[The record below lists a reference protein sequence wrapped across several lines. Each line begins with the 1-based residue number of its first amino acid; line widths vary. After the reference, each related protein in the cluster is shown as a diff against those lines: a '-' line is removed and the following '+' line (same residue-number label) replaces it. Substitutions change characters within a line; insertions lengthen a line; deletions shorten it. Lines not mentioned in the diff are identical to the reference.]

1 MTIFELWGSIG
12 LKTQAFTEGLSAA
25 VNDIKKFESN
35 IGSVISAAKKVD
47 NAITSISDAA
57 VKGAASIV
65 TNTIDIA
72 KAVDQNVM
80 GVVDQAAGMVVEGF
94 QQMIAAGTDFAKQ
107 VMEEGMA
114 FDTAMGQVS
123 ATLLKTREDFDEE
136 TVSVNGFTGSLRDLA
151 KELGATT
158 RFTATQAGEALNYMA
173 LAGYDAQTS
182 AEMLPKVL
190 DLAAAGAMDLGIASD
205 MVTDAQ
211 TALGLSI
218 EETNVLVDQMAK
230 TASSSNTSVQQLGD
244 AILTI
249 GATGRFV
256 RGGITELNTALG
268 ILADNGI
275 KASEGGNMLR
285 RVLMRIAAPSEK
297 SEANRIL
304 KELGVSVYDAEGKMR
319 SLAEFMPEL
328 SQKLSTLTE
337 ENRNAAISGIFGQYA
352 LAGANAL
359 LNTSAERWQELT
371 EKIVDSKD
379 AAKQM
384 AEIQLDTLPG
394 QVIILESAFSGLKTE
409 LYERVSPAAKDFIE
423 TLSGGLS
430 EVTKEIT
437 SGNFEA
443 AFSRLGSTAAELI
456 GKGVNTVMSSGDTI
470 NQFIDGMIRFA
481 EKTGEA
487 LFEGGSEL
495 MPRILGHLLYFS
507 QRAIASFSEFLSS
520 SENLLTIE
528 RTITHMFDQISTFLD
543 ENRDNL
549 YIIFSTLFDV
559 AIQFVDDI
567 FVLKRETVYSILYEK
582 FTDIL
587 ADLVENIGTYLTSEE
602 LTQAVDNVI
611 SFIDE
616 LAQTLLDSSTEIL
629 PPILRFVL
637 DIAGK
642 VIEGAADFLSDE
654 KNIETIRAS
663 LNLIISSIDG
673 FLHEHAEDFYKIIE
687 TLWDIGIGLIPKVF
701 KLKRQTT
708 AALISKKIGELLKAA
723 WFEEDVA
730 SSEANGIGIN
740 IVDGIADGTNTAPTW
755 IQKKFR
761 QSVLKILGF
770 FTEGFDI
777 HSPSRVFRD
786 QVGKPLIEGL
796 WQGVSDMQNWLR
808 DNINPYVDNIVE
820 AFKGFDLI
828 QVGSDLVS
836 GLWQGISDARDWLIE
851 RIGGFTDDVVNSFK
865 DFFGIQSPSKV
876 MEKSVGKF
884 LAQGVGVGFEDEMDK
899 VAKNMQAAVPID
911 FNIQTSSVQVPKA
924 AAKTIN
930 LSVNIEKFINNN
942 DDDINHLASKLSSM
956 LRNEI
961 YSDMAAVN

>member
-65 TNTIDIA
+65 TSTIDIA

-190 DLAAAGAMDLGIASD
+190 DLAAAGAMDLGTASD

-211 TALGLSI
+211 TALGLSLDD
-218 EETNVLVDQMAK
+218 TTVLIDQMAK
-230 TASSSNTSVQQLGD
+230 TASSSNTSVSQLGD

-249 GATGRFV
+249 GATARDLK
-256 RGGITELNTALG
+256 GGFTELNTALG
-268 ILADNGI
+268 VLADNGI
-275 KASEGGNMLR
+275 KASEGGNTLR
-285 RVLMRIAAPSEK
+285 RLITRLAAPTG
-297 SEANRIL
+297 EAAAKM
-304 KELGVSVYDAEGKMR
+304 KELGFSAYDAQDNMK
-319 SLAEFMPEL
+319 SLPDIFMEL
-328 SQKLSTLTE
+328 NQAMAGLTDKQ
-337 ENRNAAISGIFGQYA
+337 RKSAITDIFGQYA

-359 LNTSAERWQELT
+359 LNTSAERWETLTGKIQDSAGAAQE
-371 EKIVDSKD
+371 
-379 AAKQM
+379 M
-384 AEIQLDTLPG
+384 ADIQLDTLPG
-394 QVIILESAFSGLKTE
+394 QVIILGSAFSGLKTE

-456 GKGVNTVMSSGDTI
+456 DKGVNTVMSSGDTI
-470 NQFIDGMIRFA
+470 NQFIDGIIRFA

-495 MPRILGHLLYFS
+495 MPRVLGHLLYFS
-507 QRAIASFSEFLSS
+507 QRAIASFSEFLSN

-582 FTDIL
+582 TTELLGELTD
-587 ADLVENIGTYLTSEE
+587 NIGTYLSNEQ
-602 LTQAVDNVI
+602 LTETVDNI
-611 SFIDE
+611 ITFIGNV
-616 LAQTLLDSSTEIL
+616 AQQLLDSSAVIL
-629 PPILRFVL
+629 PPLLKFAL
-637 DIAGK
+637 DVAGK
-642 VIEGAADFLSDE
+642 VVSGIANFIGNKENES
-654 KNIETIRAS
+654 KIRATIEQ
-663 LNLIISSIDG
+663 IISSIEDFLDENEDDLFTIVNTAVDILIG
-673 FLHEHAEDFYKIIE
+673 FLPRIFLLRRKTVWDLIWREWK
-687 TLWDIGIGLIPKVF
+687 TLFEPWGENIGKWLAGRYLAIQKWFDESKELIDLALKDIG
-701 KLKRQTT
+701 T
-708 AALISKKIGELLKAA
+708 KAGKWLA
-723 WFEEDVA
+723 DKYLAIRDWFEESKELITLAWENIDLQQ
-730 SSEANGIGIN
+730 IGEN
-740 IVDGIADGTNTAPTW
+740 IVT
-755 IQKKFR
+755 
-761 QSVLKILGF
+761 
-770 FTEGFDI
+770 
-777 HSPSRVFRD
+777 
-786 QVGKPLIEGL
+786 
-796 WQGVSDMQNWLR
+796 
-808 DNINPYVDNIVE
+808 
-820 AFKGFDLI
+820 
-828 QVGSDLVS
+828 

-851 RIGGFTDDVVNSFK
+851 KIGGFTDDVVNSFK

-876 MEKSVGKF
+876 MENSVGKF
-884 LAQGVGVGFEDEMDK
+884 LAQGVGVGFEAEMDK

-911 FNIQTSSVQVPKA
+911 FNIQTSSIKVPKA
-924 AAKTIN
+924 AAKNIN
-930 LSVNIEKFINNN
+930 LSVNIEKFVNNS
-942 DDDINHLASKLSSM
+942 DDDINHIASKLSSM

-961 YSDMAAVN
+961 YSDMAAMN

>member
-65 TNTIDIA
+65 TGTIDIA

-80 GVVDQAAGMVVEGF
+80 GVVDQAAGVVVEGF

-190 DLAAAGAMDLGIASD
+190 DLAAAGAMDLGTASD

-297 SEANRIL
+297 SEANKIL

-384 AEIQLDTLPG
+384 ADIQLDTLPG

-409 LYERVSPAAKDFIE
+409 LYERVSPATKDFVE

-456 GKGVNTVMSSGDTI
+456 GKGVDTVMSSGDTI

-495 MPRILGHLLYFS
+495 MPRVLGHLLYFS

-582 FTDIL
+582 TTELLGELTD
-587 ADLVENIGTYLTSEE
+587 NIGTYLSNEQ
-602 LTQAVDNVI
+602 LTKTVDNI
-611 SFIDE
+611 ITFIGNV
-616 LAQTLLDSSTEIL
+616 AQQLLDSSAVIL
-629 PPILRFVL
+629 PPLLKFAL

-642 VIEGAADFLSDE
+642 VISGIADFIGNKENES
-654 KNIETIRAS
+654 KIRATIEQ
-663 LNLIISSIDG
+663 IISSIEDFLDENEDDLFTIVNTAVDILIG
-673 FLHEHAEDFYKIIE
+673 FLPRIFVLRRKTVWNLIWREWK
-687 TLWDIGIGLIPKVF
+687 TLFIPWGENIGKWLAGRYLAIQKWFDESKELIDLALKDIG
-701 KLKRQTT
+701 
-708 AALISKKIGELLKAA
+708 KKAGKWLADKYLAIRD
-723 WFEEDVA
+723 WFEESKELITLAWENIDLRQ
-730 SSEANGIGIN
+730 IGEN
-740 IVDGIADGTNTAPTW
+740 I
-755 IQKKFR
+755 
-761 QSVLKILGF
+761 
-770 FTEGFDI
+770 
-777 HSPSRVFRD
+777 
-786 QVGKPLIEGL
+786 
-796 WQGVSDMQNWLR
+796 
-808 DNINPYVDNIVE
+808 
-820 AFKGFDLI
+820 
-828 QVGSDLVS
+828 VS
-836 GLWQGISDARDWLIE
+836 GLWQGISDTRDWLIE
-851 RIGGFTDDVVNSFK
+851 KIGGFTDDVVNSFK

-884 LAQGVGVGFEDEMDK
+884 LAQGVGVGFEAEMDK

-911 FNIQTSSVQVPKA
+911 FNIQTSSIKVPKA
-924 AAKTIN
+924 AAKNIN
-930 LSVNIEKFINNN
+930 LSVNIEKFVNNS

>member
-65 TNTIDIA
+65 TGTIDIA

-80 GVVDQAAGMVVEGF
+80 GVVNQAAGVVVEGF
-94 QQMIAAGTDFAKQ
+94 QQMAAAGVEFFKDA
-107 VMEEGMA
+107 VREGIE
-114 FDTAMGQVS
+114 FDASMGQVS
-123 ATLLKTREDFDEE
+123 ATMMKSKEEFDEI
-136 TVSVNGFTGSLRDLA
+136 TVSVGEFTGTLTEYA
-151 KELGATT
+151 QKLGAETI
-158 RFTATQAGEALNYMA
+158 FTSTQVGEAMNYIT
-173 LAGYDAQTS
+173 LSGRKAQET
-182 AEMLPKVL
+182 AELLPHTL
-190 DLAAAGAMDLGIASD
+190 DLAAAGTMGLGDASE
-205 MVTDAQ
+205 MVTQAVN
-211 TALGLSI
+211 ALGL
-218 EETNVLVDQMAK
+218 EEEDVTRLIDQMAM
-230 TASSSNTSVQQLGD
+230 TSTNSGTTIAQLGD
-244 AILTI
+244 GILAI
-249 GATGRFV
+249 GATARDLK
-256 RGGITELNTALG
+256 GGITELNTALG
-268 ILADNGI
+268 VLADNGLQ
-275 KASEGGNMLR
+275 ASEGGNMLR
-285 RVLMRIAAPSEK
+285 RVLTRLTTGDSAATMLET
-297 SEANRIL
+297 
-304 KELGVSVYDAEGKMR
+304 LGVSAYDAQGNMKG
-319 SLAEFMPEL
+319 LPDIFMEL
-328 SQKLSTLTE
+328 NQAMAGFTTQQRKS
-337 ENRNAAISGIFGQYA
+337 AITDIFGQYS

-359 LNTSAERWQELT
+359 LNTTTERWQNLT
-371 EKIVDSKD
+371 SAIENSEGA
-379 AAKQM
+379 AAKV
-384 AEIQLDTLPG
+384 AEVQRATLQGQIMLLD
-394 QVIILESAFSGLKTE
+394 SAISGVKINLFDKVAGISKE
-409 LYERVSPAAKDFIE
+409 FVE
-423 TLSGGLS
+423 TLSTGLS
-430 EVTKEIT
+430 NVAQEIKE
-437 SGNFEA
+437 GNFFEA
-443 AFSRLGSTAAELI
+443 FMELGGTAVNLI
-456 GKGVNTVMSSGDTI
+456 KKGVTIVLENSGTI
-470 NQFIDGMIRFA
+470 DEIIYGAVGFI
-481 EKTGEA
+481 EKVGSA

-673 FLHEHAEDFYKIIE
+673 FLHEHAKDFYKIIE

-851 RIGGFTDDVVNSFK
+851 KIGGFTDDVVNSFK

-876 MEKSVGKF
+876 MENSVGKF
-884 LAQGVGVGFEDEMDK
+884 LAQGVGVGFEAEMDK

-911 FNIQTSSVQVPKA
+911 FNIQTSSIKVPKA
-924 AAKTIN
+924 AAKNIN
-930 LSVNIEKFINNN
+930 LSVNIEKFVNNS